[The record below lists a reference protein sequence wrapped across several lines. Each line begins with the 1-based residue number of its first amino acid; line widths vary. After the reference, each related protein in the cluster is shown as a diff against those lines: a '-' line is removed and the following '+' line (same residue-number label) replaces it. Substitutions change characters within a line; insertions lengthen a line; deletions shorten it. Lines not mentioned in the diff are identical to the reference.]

1 MAEYKFGDGLKTI
14 FLAGVGAIATTA
26 EKSSEIISDLVKKG
40 ELTVEQGKELNKD
53 MQQNLKS
60 KMAEAGFDID
70 EMTQKV
76 TKMSADELAKLK
88 DAIEAAEKSL
98 TERLKKA
105 EEDAEDAAAEAED
118 VVEDTAEAACD
129 AACDATDSAEDA
141 ACEAAEAAE
150 EKVEEIIEE

>member
-1 MAEYKFGDGLKTI
+1 MAEFKFGDGLKTI

-88 DAIEAAEKSL
+88 DAIAAAEKSL
-98 TERLKKA
+98 TDRLKKA
-105 EEDAEDAAAEAED
+105 EEDAESAAED
-118 VVEDTAEAACD
+118 VAEDTADEACD
-129 AACDATDSAEDA
+129 AACDAAESAEDA
-141 ACEAAEAAE
+141 ACEAAEAVE

>member
-1 MAEYKFGDGLKTI
+1 MAEFNFGDGLKTI

-40 ELTVEQGKELNKD
+40 KLTVEQGKELNKD

-70 EMTQKV
+70 EMSQRV

-88 DAIEAAEKSL
+88 EAIASAEKSL
-98 TERLKKA
+98 TDRLKKA
-105 EEDAEDAAAEAED
+105 EEDAEAEAED
-118 VVEDTAEAACD
+118 VVEDAADEACD
-129 AACDATDSAEDA
+129 AACEAADSAEDA
-141 ACEAAEAAE
+141 ACEAAEAVE

>member
-1 MAEYKFGDGLKTI
+1 MAEFKFGDGLKTI

-70 EMTQKV
+70 EMTQRV

-88 DAIEAAEKSL
+88 DAIAAAEKSL
-98 TERLKKA
+98 TDRLKKA
-105 EEDAEDAAAEAED
+105 EEDAESAAED
-118 VVEDTAEAACD
+118 VAEDTAEAACD
-129 AACDATDSAEDA
+129 AACDAADSAEDA